1 MLVSSTTSPSSVRM
15 ESRARS
21 ITDILLDESLLSL
34 SLSLSLLNP
43 NNGRVKTLCPRPDL
57 EAAACKTSQD
67 CFGRTLS
74 YTLIMSLEED
84 EDAVESA
91 VALVSDGNVLKSILV
106 VTNHAMARDDLRLK

>member
-21 ITDILLDESLLSL
+21 ITDILLDESLS

-91 VALVSDGNVLKSILV
+91 VALVSDGNVLKSILI